1 MGWKPKNELK
11 SEPTT
16 ELPEAVSEATTELP
30 EAVSEPTTELSEA
43 VREAITADE
52 IFNCLTNADRLE
64 FGLFERTVNS
74 LTDDQVRTFTWEY
87 EIHPANSGRELWSVS
102 GITK

>member
-1 MGWKPKNELK
+1 MGWKLKNELK

-16 ELPEAVSEATTELP
+16 ELP
-30 EAVSEPTTELSEA
+30 EA

-74 LTDDQVRTFTWEY
+74 LTDDQVSTLTWEY
-87 EIHPANSGRELWSVS
+87 EIHPRTRE
-102 GITK
+102 GIMACFGYY

>member
-16 ELPEAVSEATTELP
+16 ELSEAVS
-30 EAVSEPTTELSEA
+30 
-43 VREAITADE
+43 EAITADE

-74 LTDDQVRTFTWEY
+74 LTDDQVRTFTWKY
-87 EIHPANSGRELWSVS
+87 EIHPRTRE
-102 GITK
+102 GIMECFGYY